1 MCDKMWDGPGR
12 KKCHNENSVLLDTLH
27 HTSQKKAARK
37 MVIQCCWD
45 LWEEEKDQ
53 DKDEINAF
61 QNDTQQLSLTFE
73 NAIETTLLTIAKIDI
88 YFL

>member
-1 MCDKMWDGPGR
+1 
-12 KKCHNENSVLLDTLH
+12 
-27 HTSQKKAARK
+27 

-45 LWEEEKDQ
+45 LWEEEKDE